1 MRQYE
6 FEIIN
11 KRTRR
16 VEYVRATAQ
25 SETIARAQIV
35 IAYGLQFDVMDFF
48 SDINPPHHVLGEI
61 DCSTCDPITTDYLI
75 NKANQIEGI
84 TE

>member
-1 MRQYE
+1 MRQFE
-6 FEIIN
+6 FEMIN
-11 KRTRR
+11 KRTNR
-16 VEYVRATAQ
+16 VEHVRATAQ

-35 IAYGLQFDVMDFF
+35 IAYGMQFDVMGFC

-75 NKANQIEGI
+75 NKANAIEKGLL
-84 TE
+84 